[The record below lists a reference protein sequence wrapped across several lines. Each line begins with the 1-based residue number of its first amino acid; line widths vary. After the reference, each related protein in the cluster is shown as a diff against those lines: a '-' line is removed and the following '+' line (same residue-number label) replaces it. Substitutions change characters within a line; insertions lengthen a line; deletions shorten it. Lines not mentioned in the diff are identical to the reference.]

1 MNCDK
6 PASSLSDCSLLT
18 PFPSLLPACPLCP
31 LPPADLVPKVS
42 RDGYDHARGTFWVKP
57 VSFPFVGAL
66 SIHRDGYDH
75 SCGAFWV
82 KPVSFSFVGVL
93 SIHGDGYDHACGTFW
108 VKPVS
113 FSFVGVLSIHGDGY
127 DHACGTFWVKPVS
140 FSFVGALSIQS
151 PGNVFHDSWQRRT
164 LILVLACNPCAVLV
178 VLLSLAL
185 SFKTGFTPDL
195 GCNFIPKHT
204 RQGPSQLPLV

>member
-82 KPVSFSFVGVL
+82 KPVSFSFVG
-93 SIHGDGYDHACGTFW
+93 
-108 VKPVS
+108 
-113 FSFVGVLSIHGDGY
+113 
-127 DHACGTFWVKPVS
+127 
-140 FSFVGALSIQS
+140 ALSIQS